1 MASALDLITEF
12 LAARRR
18 SVVTCIL
25 QVTLQEVEM
34 ALVDELPE
42 VAGAVSERV
51 GRSVVRV
58 GRDGRGSGLVI
69 GDGVVLTSA
78 HNLRGGEISVAFPD
92 GRSVVGTLAAAD
104 ADADVAVVNVDT
116 AGAPAVAWDPQAAA
130 GLRLGTPVLG
140 VALAAVG
147 GIRLT
152 FGTVSALG
160 RAFRGPR
167 GRLISDGIEHSAALG
182 RGSSGGPL
190 LDFEG
195 RLIGINTHRTGDGF
209 YLAVPAGP
217 ALRAKVDSLS
227 KGEAP
232 TRRRLGVGLAP
243 SHMATRLRSAV
254 GLPARD
260 GVLVRD
266 VASGS
271 PAAEAGL
278 ARGDLIVS
286 AGGSVVATTDELLAA
301 VDAVGADETLRL
313 TVVRGVEE
321 IEIVV
326 RFPGAA
332 EEV

>member
-1 MASALDLITEF
+1 MSLLE
-12 LAARRR
+12 
-18 SVVTCIL
+18 
-25 QVTLQEVEM
+25 
-34 ALVDELPE
+34 ELPQ

-51 GRSVVRV
+51 GQSVVRV

-69 GDGVVLTSA
+69 GDGLVLTSA
-78 HNLRGGEISVAFPD
+78 HNLRGSEITVAFPD
-92 GRSVVGTLAAAD
+92 GRSLVATLAAAD
-104 ADADVAVVNVDT
+104 ADADVAVLKVDT
-116 AGAPAVAWDPQAAA
+116 AGAPAVAWDPQVSAD
-130 GLRLGTPVLG
+130 LRLGTPVLG
-140 VALAAVG
+140 VALAAG
-147 GIRLT
+147 GGVRVT

-160 RAFRGPR
+160 RSFRGPR
-167 GRLISDGIEHSAALG
+167 GRLISDGIEHTATLG

-195 RLIGINTHRTGDGF
+195 RLVGINTHRTGDGL

-217 ALRAKVDSLS
+217 TFKSKVDSLAQ
-227 KGEAP
+227 GEAP

-243 SHMATRLRSAV
+243 SGMAARLRSAV
-254 GLPARD
+254 GLPQRD

-278 ARGDLIVS
+278 VRGDLIVT
-286 AGGSVVATTDELLAA
+286 AGGSAVTTVDDVLSA
-301 VDAVGADETLRL
+301 VDAVGPDGLLRL
-313 TVVRGVEE
+313 NVVRGVEE
-321 IEIVV
+321 VEVVV

>member
-1 MASALDLITEF
+1 MS
-12 LAARRR
+12 
-18 SVVTCIL
+18 
-25 QVTLQEVEM
+25 
-34 ALVDELPE
+34 LVDELPQ
-42 VAGAVSERV
+42 VAGDVAERV
-51 GRSVVRV
+51 GGSLVRV
-58 GRDGRGSGLVI
+58 GRDGRGSGVVI
-69 GDGVVLTSA
+69 AAGLVLTSA
-78 HNLRGGEISVAFPD
+78 HNLRGAEITVTFAD
-92 GRSVVGTLAAAD
+92 GRSVIGTLAAAD
-104 ADADVAVVNVDT
+104 TDADVAVIQVDT
-116 AGAPAVAWDPQAAA
+116 AGSSPVAWDPQAAA

-140 VALAAVG
+140 VALAAG
-147 GIRLT
+147 GGVRVT
-152 FGTVSALG
+152 FGTVSGLG

-195 RLIGINTHRTGDGF
+195 RLVGVNTHRTGDGL

-217 ALRAKVDSLS
+217 ALRSKVDSLS

-243 SHMATRLRSAV
+243 SGMAARLRSAV

-278 ARGDLIVS
+278 LRGDLIVA
-286 AGGSVVATTDELLAA
+286 AGGSPLTTIDELLAA
-301 VDAVGADETLRL
+301 VDAVGADATLRL

-321 IEIVV
+321 TEIVV

-332 EEV
+332 EEA

>member
-1 MASALDLITEF
+1 
-12 LAARRR
+12 
-18 SVVTCIL
+18 
-25 QVTLQEVEM
+25 M

-42 VAGAVSERV
+42 VAGSVADKVS
-51 GRSVVRV
+51 RSVVRV

-69 GDGVVLTSA
+69 AEGLMLTSA
-78 HNLRGGEISVAFPD
+78 HNLRGNEITVTFAG
-92 GRSVVGTLAAAD
+92 GRSVVATLAAAD
-104 ADADVAVVNVDT
+104 ADADVAVLKADT
-116 AGAPAVAWDPQAAA
+116 AGAPAVPWDPQAAD
-130 GLRLGTPVLG
+130 GLRLGAPVLG
-140 VALAAVG
+140 LALAG
-147 GIRLT
+147 GGGVRLT
-152 FGTVSALG
+152 FGTVSGLG

-195 RLIGINTHRTGDGF
+195 RFVGINTHRTGDGL
-209 YLAVPAGP
+209 YLAVPAGQ
-217 ALRAKVDSLS
+217 ALRSKVDSLS

-243 SHMATRLRSAV
+243 SGMAARLRSAV
-254 GLPARD
+254 GLPERD
-260 GVLVRD
+260 GVLVRE

-271 PAAEAGL
+271 PAGEAGVT
-278 ARGDLIVS
+278 RGDLIVA
-286 AGGSVVATTDELLAA
+286 AGGSAVTTVDELLAA
-301 VDAVGADETLRL
+301 VDAVGADGTLRL

-332 EEV
+332 EEA